1 MEQHASL
8 FHALGEYQYLGAAS
22 ASAALLMVGGA
33 IVRSQ
38 AKSRLK
44 KDDVLPDAGLSFWNL
59 AVWLVNGFRNLLSGM
74 VGHGSDRY
82 VPLVGG
88 TFMLILFNNLLGMVP
103 GLLSASSNLINNLS
117 MALVIFFV
125 YQYYGLRE
133 HGLGYIKQFTGGL
146 PGHGQPLVMTI
157 FLSLIAI
164 LIFFIELIG
173 HVVRPFSLT
182 LRLWGTITGD
192 HALYAVTNGMLP
204 IFLPML
210 ALAMGLLVSVVQAF
224 VFSLLSTVY
233 IKLAVSHDH

>member
-1 MEQHASL
+1 MEHVSV

-22 ASAALLMVGGA
+22 ASAALLMIAGGV
-33 IVRSQ
+33 IRSK

-44 KDDVLPDAGLSFWNL
+44 KDKVLPDDGISFWNL
-59 AVWLVNGFRNLLSGM
+59 SVWLVNGFRNLLSGM
-74 VGHGSDRY
+74 LGHGSDRY

-88 TFMLILFNNLLGMVP
+88 TFMLILFNNLLGLVP

-117 MALVIFFV
+117 MALVIFVV
-125 YQYYGLRE
+125 YQYYGIRE
-133 HGLGYIKQFTGGL
+133 HGLGYFKQFTGGL
-146 PGHGQPLVMTI
+146 PGKGQPLIMTI
-157 FLSLIAI
+157 FLSLIAV

-173 HVVRPFSLT
+173 HAVRPFSLT

-192 HALYAVTNGMLP
+192 HALLAVTNGMMP
-204 IFLPML
+204 VFLPML
-210 ALAMGLLVSVVQAF
+210 ALAMGLLVCVVQAF